1 MSNIKNKIEKIK
13 INIHSVNDDKYSNIF
28 NNILSVLDDMSNE
41 IENMKERQDNLEE
54 SVQYMDEDITGLQ
67 DELFEE
73 VSIEDLIEME
83 DEYIEVNCKNCNKPI
98 FVEKESINNNKVIP
112 CPFCNKEAI

>member
-1 MSNIKNKIEKIK
+1 MKNIKDKIENIK
-13 INIHSVNDDKYSNIF
+13 SNVINISDDKYENIF
-28 NNILSVLDDMSNE
+28 NGILSVLDDMSE
-41 IENMKERQDNLEE
+41 IIEDMNNRQDYLEE
-54 SVQYMDEDITGLQ
+54 NVQYIDEDLTGLQ

-83 DEYIEVNCKNCNKPI
+83 DEYIEINCKSCNKPL
-98 FVEKESINNNKVIP
+98 FVEKESIDNNKSIP